1 MVTSQLPFAARFLVP
16 TFMLMGIGAAP
27 EGVIS
32 AAAMRC
38 LGGHF
43 QG

>member
-1 MVTSQLPFAARFLVP
+1 
-16 TFMLMGIGAAP
+16 MGIGAAP

-38 LGGHF
+38 LGEAFPGPAYL
-43 QG
+43 